1 MSRWDLQVRTL
12 QIEGMPLRLMLTL
25 GTGYTSAGLISL
37 GLQAP
42 LVLSPN
48 TFGTTDTNVA
58 ELVKVLGIMAGT
70 FLLLFAFW
78 FFCVSTLAVI
88 SGLKDMTFTLNW
100 WAFIFPNGG
109 LTLGAIQMGK
119 AFNNSPGVNGIC
131 SALTIMLV
139 VLWLVVAVFNIKALW
154 QGTILWPGKD
164 EDKDMK
170 AIRWGRAANAAQDTA
185 LLEKCCSI
193 RI

>member
-1 MSRWDLQVRTL
+1 MS
-12 QIEGMPLRLMLTL
+12 LRLMLIL
-25 GTGYTSAGLISL
+25 PPGYTAAGLISL

-48 TFGTTDTNVA
+48 TFGVTDTNVA
-58 ELVKVLGIMAGT
+58 EVVKVIGILAGI

-88 SGLKDMTFTLNW
+88 SGIKQMTFTLNW

-119 AFNNSPGVNGIC
+119 AFNNSPGINGIC

-139 VLWLVVAVFNIKALW
+139 ILWLMVAVFNIKALW
-154 QGTILWPGKD
+154 EGSLLWPGKD

-170 AIRWGRAANAAQDTA
+170 GIRWGSAKNAA
-185 LLEKCCSI
+185 
-193 RI
+193 